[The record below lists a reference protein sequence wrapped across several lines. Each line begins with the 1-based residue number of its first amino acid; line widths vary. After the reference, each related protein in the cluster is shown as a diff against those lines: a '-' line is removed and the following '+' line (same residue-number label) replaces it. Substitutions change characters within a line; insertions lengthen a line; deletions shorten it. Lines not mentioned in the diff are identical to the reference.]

1 MNPGI
6 LYALF
11 AYVTWGMFPIYF
23 KSLQEIPPLEVLL
36 YRMVWALVFL
46 FLVLAAR
53 RQWAWLRP
61 VLRQPRVLAGFAAS
75 AFLLSSNWFLY
86 IWSVNHDRVV
96 EASLGY
102 FMTPL
107 VNVLL
112 GAAIL
117 GERLRRLQWMAVGM
131 AALGVLWL
139 TWQNGHP
146 PWISLLLGITFGM
159 YGLLRKTASLGTLEG
174 LSLETLLL
182 FPVAAVS
189 LLVMAAQG
197 THGFAEAST
206 RTQWLMVAAGPITAI
221 PLLLFGAA
229 ARLVPLSTMG
239 LMQYITPSLQL
250 LAGIWLYHEPFGG
263 ARLIGFTAIWIAL
276 ALYSVDGLHNY
287 RRARMVSGSI
297 PAK

>member
-46 FLVLAAR
+46 FVVLAVR

-61 VLRQPRVLAGFAAS
+61 VLRQPRVLAGFTAS

-197 THGFAEAST
+197 AHGFVEAST

-276 ALYSVDGLHNY
+276 ALYSVDGLHSY

>member
-6 LYALF
+6 LYAF
-11 AYVTWGMFPIYF
+11 CAYVIWGMFPIYF
-23 KSLQEIPPLEVLL
+23 KSLLEIPPLEVLM

-46 FLVLAAR
+46 VLVLSVR
-53 RQWAWLRP
+53 RQWAWLKP
-61 VLRQPRVLAGFAAS
+61 VLRQPRVLAGFTAS
-75 AFLLSSNWFLY
+75 ALLLSSNWYLY
-86 IWSVNHDRVV
+86 IWSVNNDRVID
-96 EASLGY
+96 ASLGY

-112 GAAIL
+112 GSVIL

-131 AALGVLWL
+131 AAIGVLWL

-146 PWISLLLGITFGM
+146 PWVSLLLGITFGL

-174 LSLETLLL
+174 LSLETMLL
-182 FPVAAVS
+182 FPLAVVS
-189 LLVMAAQG
+189 LLIMTAQG
-197 THGFAEAST
+197 AHGFGDAST
-206 RTQWLMVAAGPITAI
+206 GTKWLMLAAGPITAI

-250 LAGIWLYHEPFGG
+250 IVGIWLYHEPFGG
-263 ARLIGFTAIWIAL
+263 ARLIGFAAIWIAL
-276 ALYSVDGLHNY
+276 GLYSLDGIWQSW
-287 RRARMVSGSI
+287 RRQQAS
-297 PAK
+297 